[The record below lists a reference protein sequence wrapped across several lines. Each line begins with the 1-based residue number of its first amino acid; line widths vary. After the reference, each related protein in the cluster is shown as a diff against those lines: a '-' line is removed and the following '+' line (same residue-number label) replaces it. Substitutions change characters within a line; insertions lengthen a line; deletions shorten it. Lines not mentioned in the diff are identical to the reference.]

1 VSQPLESPEAVLR
14 AWATANHLADMDGWA
29 ALVLDGFTY
38 VHSNANRETKAEVI
52 AAFQGGR
59 RYRSWDIEETTT
71 QEFGDTAIVTGLAH
85 LGVGPA
91 TEAEPRVLHVRFT
104 ATLLQRDGWK
114 LAAFQSTRLPE

>member
-1 VSQPLESPEAVLR
+1 MSQPLESPEAVLR
-14 AWATANHLADMDGWA
+14 AWATANHLADMDAWA

-52 AAFQGGR
+52 DAFQGGR
-59 RYRSWDIEETTT
+59 RYRSWDIEETATH
-71 QEFGDTAIVTGLAH
+71 EFGDTAIVTGVAH
-85 LGVGPA
+85 LGVGLV
-91 TEAEPRVLHVRFT
+91 TEPEPRVLHVRFT